1 MNNAE
6 SGGAISPVEPSS
18 STGVR
23 VSGLT
28 RTRKVL
34 LSLLAL
40 GALAAVGAGT
50 LASFNA
56 QTSNSSNTFQ
66 TGTITLSNQ
75 NQAAVTCWSTG
86 TAGGLGTFNNGNSQA
101 CDAIVA
107 TGNVKP
113 GAATQTTVITV
124 ATAGSLTPSSVTL
137 AVACASA
144 NVAASANGNGNLCDW
159 MGLTIQQCAAVVTTA
174 TCGGAGVTASC
185 VFPFSA
191 GVACP
196 ANPTVAGGPP
206 PTSGDLTAAVAAS
219 PITLAA
225 GSLAATSYQISW
237 NLPDS
242 GVAGRENP
250 VQGLIASW
258 SLTWFA
264 TA

>member
-1 MNNAE
+1 MSNATR
-6 SGGAISPVEPSS
+6 GGAITPVEPSS

-28 RTRKVL
+28 RTRKIL
-34 LSLLAL
+34 ISLLAL

-50 LASFNA
+50 FASFNA
-56 QTSNSSNTFQ
+56 QTTNSSNTFQ
-66 TGTITLSNQ
+66 TGTITLSDKQQ
-75 NQAAVTCWSTG
+75 NATTCWSTG
-86 TAGGLGTFNNGNSQA
+86 TANGQGTFSNGNVQA

-124 ATAGSLTPSSVTL
+124 ATAGSLTPSGVTL
-137 AVACASA
+137 AVACSPS
-144 NVAASANGNGNLCDW
+144 NVAASANGNGNLCAW
-159 MGLTIQQCAAVVTTA
+159 MGLTIQQCSSVVTTA
-174 TCGGAGVTASC
+174 TCGVAGVTASC

-191 GVACP
+191 GVACAATP
-196 ANPTVAGGPP
+196 AVAGGPP
-206 PTSGDLTAAVAAS
+206 PTSGDLTAAVTAS
-219 PITLAA
+219 PMTLAS

-250 VQGLIASW
+250 VQGQIATW
-258 SLTWFA
+258 SLTWTA